1 MLLAYQQD
9 PAILCSLTIKLLRPL
24 TLTQILSFASENM
37 IIQAMRS
44 PAPSANILAMTIL
57 EKAAKS
63 PAEAAILAVMKPVL
77 NSFLVQWLSTPHVEV
92 GEKGSRVLG
101 DLLDIDCD
109 IRPHDGLSLNGMEIA
124 VRKPPGQGLMW
135 RRIFHDPD
143 IYALIL
149 SLCSARPNSHPDPS
163 VPRLSDQQRTLA
175 QGRLLRVLPRLAA
188 LNLHVLARTD
198 FPDLNQ
204 RYIGLDR
211 DAGLLQ
217 FAALHMIDNEDTLM
231 HLNLI
236 DFFEA
241 LLSIQRITPYSTY
254 KVDTLRRLVSDATAR
269 DPILKAA
276 ILSLPD
282 RTVPDEAIELRRF
295 IQDVVAT

>member
-1 MLLAYQQD
+1 
-9 PAILCSLTIKLLRPL
+9 
-24 TLTQILSFASENM
+24 M

-63 PAEAAILAVMKPVL
+63 PAEAAILAMMKPVL
-77 NSFLVQWLSTPHVEV
+77 SSFLIQWLSAPQVEV

-109 IRPHDGLSLNGMEIA
+109 TRPQDGLSLNGMEIA

-135 RRIFHDPD
+135 RRIFHDRD
-143 IYALIL
+143 VYALIL
-149 SLCSARPNSHPDPS
+149 SLCSPGPNSHPDPEI
-163 VPRLSDQQRTLA
+163 PRLSVQQRTLA

-188 LNLHVLARTD
+188 LNLTALTRTD
-198 FPDLNQ
+198 FPDLNE
-204 RYIGLDR
+204 RYAGGGADR
-211 DAGLLQ
+211 DAGLLH

-241 LLSIQRITPYSTY
+241 LLSIQRITPFSTH
-254 KVDTLRRLVSDATAR
+254 KVDALRKLVGEATAR
-269 DPILKAA
+269 DPILKTA
-276 ILSLPD
+276 ILSLPE
-282 RTVPDEAIELRRF
+282 RTVPDEADELRAF
-295 IQDVVAT
+295 IGQVMTAT

>member
-1 MLLAYQQD
+1 
-9 PAILCSLTIKLLRPL
+9 
-24 TLTQILSFASENM
+24 M

-44 PAPSANILAMTIL
+44 PAPSANILAMAIL
-57 EKAAKS
+57 EKAAKT
-63 PAEAAILAVMKPVL
+63 PAEAAILAMMKNVL
-77 NSFLVQWLSTPHVEV
+77 TSFLTQWLSAPQVEV

-109 IRPHDGLSLNGMEIA
+109 TRPQDGLSLNGMEIA
-124 VRKPPGQGLMW
+124 VRNPPGQGLMW
-135 RRIFHDPD
+135 RRIFHDRD

-149 SLCSARPNSHPDPS
+149 SFCSPRPHPSPDNSYPDPS
-163 VPRLSDQQRTLA
+163 LPRLTDQQRTLA

-188 LNLHVLARTD
+188 LNLAVLTRSD
-198 FPDLNQ
+198 FPDINQ
-204 RYIGLDR
+204 TYAGVNGEF
-211 DAGLLQ
+211 GLLH

-241 LLSIQRITPYSTY
+241 LLSIQRITPFSAY
-254 KVDTLRRLVSDATAR
+254 KIDTLRSLVSDATAH

-282 RTVPDEAIELRRF
+282 RTVPDEADELRRF
-295 IQDVVAT
+295 IHEVTTT